1 MTPISVF
8 DWQMVRDL
16 ALLAPHIKP
25 TTGNVFFVHSGTGSS
40 TNAGT
45 STTAP
50 LSTIDLAIN
59 KCSADHGDVVVAMP
73 GHAETITTAL
83 QLILD
88 VAGVSIVGL
97 GQGATRPVI
106 TFTAVGAN
114 IPISA
119 ANCLISNLVFRAGIA
134 SVVAGIT
141 ISNQNCE
148 INNCL
153 FDYSDTTLFSFVAGV
168 LTTAAA
174 DHLYIHDS
182 VFHSEVSATP
192 TSVGAIELVGVD
204 RPRVLNNTFI
214 GSWTFAPIYV
224 ITTLCTMVNIGC
236 NVIYNSYTVAARPNN
251 GINSVG
257 LNSTGIVWGNRVS
270 AMYAQTNTKLIGT
283 STWTGHDNTC
293 VNAISECSGANIVH
307 MTASSA

>member
-1 MTPISVF
+1 MTPIPVM
-8 DWQMVRDL
+8 DWQMMRDY

-25 TTGNVFFVHSGTGSS
+25 TTGNIFFVHATTGNT
-40 TNAGT
+40 TNPGT
-45 STTAP
+45 SSVAP
-50 LSTIDLAIN
+50 LSTIDAAYNLCTAN
-59 KCSADHGDVVVAMP
+59 HGDIVVVMP
-73 GHAETITTAL
+73 GHAENITAATSL
-83 QLILD
+83 VMD
-88 VAGVSIVGL
+88 VAGVQIIGL
-97 GQGATRPVI
+97 GQAATRPVL
-106 TFTAVGAN
+106 TFTAVGGN

-119 ANCLISNLVFRAGIA
+119 ANNRISNIVFRSGIA

-141 ISNQNCE
+141 ISNTYCE
-148 INNCL
+148 IDNCR
-153 FDYSDTTLFSFVAGV
+153 FDYSNTTLFSFVAGI

-174 DHLYIHDS
+174 DYLYIHDNEF
-182 VFHSEVSATP
+182 VSEISATP

-204 RPRVLNNTFI
+204 RPKVHSNTFI

-224 ITTLCTMVNIGC
+224 VTTLCTMVDIGK

-257 LNSTGIVWGNRVS
+257 LNSTGIVWGNRVT
-270 AMYAQTNTKLIGT
+270 ALYAQTNTKLIGT

-293 VNAISECSGANIVH
+293 VNAISECSGLNLIH